1 MSKSFYSLII
11 NTLKV
16 LSQRLAKTSITGLDN
31 IPESGG
37 AILAPNHV
45 SNINPILLGVSVSK
59 RRQLKA
65 MGKDSLFRVPVVGFF
80 LTKMGHIP
88 VMRGAATAGDAL
100 EEAIKQVKLGEPVG
114 VYPEGTIPHDLD
126 KVGKL
131 KTGAAR
137 LALSSG
143 VPIIPVAQW
152 GAQYVVPRHARLKDF
167 LKALVKRPKHHI
179 VVGRPLKHR
188 LLDGHAKDDFTASD
202 VIDVTLVLAEELERM
217 VSELR
222 DQYVVKS
229 RVMSQSVEVE
239 S

>member
-1 MSKSFYSLII
+1 
-11 NTLKV
+11 
-16 LSQRLAKTSITGLDN
+16 
-31 IPESGG
+31 
-37 AILAPNHV
+37 
-45 SNINPILLGVSVSK
+45 
-59 RRQLKA
+59 

-80 LTKMGHIP
+80 LTENGSHSRDAWSRDS
-88 VMRGAATAGDAL
+88 RGCLGRRRL
-100 EEAIKQVKLGEPVG
+100 QQVKLGEPVG

-229 RVMSQSVEVE
+229 RVMSQSVQVE
-239 S
+239 SYEDPKQRDKSSLPSSSGKRT